1 MKVRVG
7 DFSYSAEEIDK
18 NKFINVKVL
27 DEWEKSKASFKKTDV
42 FSFQFY
48 PYAVGI

>member
-18 NKFINVKVL
+18 NTFINVKNL
-27 DEWEKSKASFKKTDV
+27 DEWEKSKALFKKADI
-42 FSFQFY
+42 FSF
-48 PYAVGI
+48 